1 MSHLYLMA
9 NFSNTLSRYPQKVQG
24 IKQRLRSAKFQEHYN
39 QAQLFYNSLTPHEQ
53 AHLVA
58 ALSFELSH
66 CDDPQVYETYSKLL
80 NNIDFKLIVSKEFHY
95 EWFVPNFDGVMLG
108 ILSSNSAL
116 PSFHRTGTS
125 TSTPTSIIMSSVRI
139 NCVQALMPLAGQG
152 LFCAPCRCCQTLRL
166 SVTSS
171 KEHQ

>member
-80 NNIDFKLIVSKEFHY
+80 NNIDFKLAKQVAISVGGV
-95 EWFVPNFDGVMLG
+95 VPEQPARENRKQT
-108 ILSSNSAL
+108 SS
-116 PSFHRTGTS
+116 
-125 TSTPTSIIMSSVRI
+125 
-139 NCVQALMPLAGQG
+139 
-152 LFCAPCRCCQTLRL
+152 RL
-166 SVTSS
+166 SQVNFAPQEPTIKSRRIAILVADGFN
-171 KEHQ
+171 